1 MFLTHIGQS
10 LATTSLNIF
19 LLDLIFDKLTIRL
32 HFLIISSILAKFS
45 ENQKLIIMLST
56 NCLNYNFLSLKFCIN
71 N

>member
-32 HFLIISSILAKFS
+32 HFLIISSILAKFQ
-45 ENQKLIIMLST
+45 EEKRYYYVGN
-56 NCLNYNFLSLKFCIN
+56 
-71 N
+71 